1 MSQVILTEIP
11 CLHMQQ
17 WVHATFCECYGILPF
32 CFWDM
37 SLVEV
42 RLSCSNV
49 SVPVNL
55 RIFLAYF
62 PLFWRRIRE
71 DIGNRSG
78 ACDSRSCYT
87 DHVSV
92 HQSCVWHSNEIFL
105 PRRDPRCRVD
115 LRGVHEFL
123 GLCVEGKCTP
133 TTFFPSC
140 SRGRTGIIA
149 KAAVSSIVVGGGW
162 GIDLA

>member
-1 MSQVILTEIP
+1 
-11 CLHMQQ
+11 MQQ

-32 CFWDM
+32 C
-37 SLVEV
+37 SLGTLPVEV
-42 RLSCSNV
+42 GLSCSSV
-49 SVPVNL
+49 SVLVNL
-55 RIFLAYF
+55 RIFLAYVH
-62 PLFWRRIRE
+62 PFWRRIRE

-87 DHVSV
+87 DHVLV

-115 LRGVHEFL
+115 LRDVHEFL

-133 TTFFPSC
+133 PTTFLSSC
-140 SRGRTGIIA
+140 SRGRTGTRVA
-149 KAAVSSIVVGGGW
+149 RAAGSSSIVVVVGGGW
-162 GIDLA
+162 GVDLA